1 MSNNDLSR
9 TEFFKLLDNVKK
21 SYDFHD
27 EIHINFHTHKLEDM
41 RTDLRIFPAGNDKF
55 TVKYQNKELVLNLPD
70 LLKEINKQDIKAIYT
85 YSEIKSR
92 NELFSEIKFNS
103 ELNQADTKKLQ
114 NQLNEIEKKAENR
127 AFKTAVI
134 EENFTNVK
142 DKIIQE
148 YSSQCPYIKHISDRT
163 AEAIDKL
170 NKEHGKKLS
179 LNELKSMYNEI

>member
-1 MSNNDLSR
+1 MHLYVYTLTTHVR
-9 TEFFKLLDNVKK
+9 CGKI
-21 SYDFHD
+21 Y
-27 EIHINFHTHKLEDM
+27 INF
-41 RTDLRIFPAGNDKF
+41 NS
-55 TVKYQNKELVLNLPD
+55 ELNQAD
-70 LLKEINKQDIKAIYT
+70 TN
-85 YSEIKSR
+85 SEIKSR